1 MIKRPRRLQ
10 EGVPVAESPPED
22 EDLLAFIARMHQ
34 GDAMTQREAQL
45 HAAVQALEGV
55 HRQAAQSLQALGARG
70 SKRQGAPSLTPS
82 APESPGPE
90 PAAEPEH
97 QGPEAEDLDV
107 VSGEGREV
115 ALDARTLTHIVRPG
129 RGRG

>member
-1 MIKRPRRLQ
+1 MAA
-10 EGVPVAESPPED
+10 GPPED

-45 HAAVQALEGV
+45 HEAVRALEGV
-55 HRQAAQSLQALGARG
+55 HRQAAQSLKALGERG
-70 SKRQGAPSLTPS
+70 SRR
-82 APESPGPE
+82 PGPPSTPP
-90 PAAEPEH
+90 PAKSQATVVPEPEPH
-97 QGPEAEDLDV
+97 HLVSEAKPVDV
-107 VSGEGREV
+107 VSGEGREL